1 MVVCKEERHRLIN
14 GLASYPLK
22 SGTSD
27 GVHFEAGLSKS
38 LEDYTHQSHSV
49 GVEPPANV
57 SIFKG
62 ITVLKSVSTANG
74 KFPHENCLA
83 SARCKCIQQRPFHH
97 TYFACNKTLHLK
109 GYK

>member
-1 MVVCKEERHRLIN
+1 MNGTSTLLLQLNASLALWSFATRRGIRLIN

-22 SGTSD
+22 SGTSH

-38 LEDYTHQSHSV
+38 LEDYTHPSHSV

-62 ITVLKSVSTANG
+62 IKV
-74 KFPHENCLA
+74 
-83 SARCKCIQQRPFHH
+83 
-97 TYFACNKTLHLK
+97 
-109 GYK
+109 